1 MAQRILSI
9 VGTGYRGTVE
19 EQDDTVLWLT
29 HMLKT
34 AGLDMTVLLRS
45 SAVNYAV
52 RGQDASG
59 LRLGDLGVE
68 HPPALD
74 GDLAGLMD
82 HGVPVLFVADDARA
96 LGVAGDRMIDGVEGV
111 PLGDVPGLCA
121 GFDQVW
127 HW

>member
-9 VGTGYRGTVE
+9 VANGYRGTVE

-34 AGLDMTVLLRS
+34 GGLDMTVLLRS
-45 SAVNYAV
+45 SAVNYLV

-59 LRLGDLGVE
+59 LRFGDATVE
-68 HPPALD
+68 HAPELD
-74 GDLAGLMD
+74 GDLAALMD
-82 HGVPVLFVADDARA
+82 HGVPVLYLEDDARD
-96 LGVAGDRMIDGVEGV
+96 LGIPSDRIIDGAEGV
-111 PLGDVPGLCA
+111 GSGDLAALCA
-121 GFDQVW
+121 GYDQVW

>member
-1 MAQRILSI
+1 MAQRILSV
-9 VGTGYRGTVE
+9 VGTAYRGTVE
-19 EQDDTVLWLT
+19 EQDDTILWLT

-34 AGLDMTVLLRS
+34 GGLDITVLLRS

-52 RGQDASG
+52 RDQDASG
-59 LRLGDLGVE
+59 LRFGDATVE

-74 GDLAGLMD
+74 ADLAGLLD
-82 HGVPVLFVADDARA
+82 HGIPVLYVEDDAGS
-96 LGVAGDRMIDGVEGV
+96 LGIDADRMIDGVEGV
-111 PLGDVPGLCA
+111 PMRDVAQLCS

>member
-1 MAQRILSI
+1 MAQRILSL
-9 VGTGYRGTVE
+9 VGTAYRGTVE
-19 EQDDTVLWLT
+19 EQDDTILWLT
-29 HMLKT
+29 HMLKSS
-34 AGLDMTVLLRS
+34 GLDMTVLLRS

-52 RGQDASG
+52 RGQG
-59 LRLGDLGVE
+59 VTGPRFGDTVVE

-82 HGVPVLFVADDARA
+82 HGVPVLYVEEDARL
-96 LGVAGDRMIDGVEGV
+96 LGLPADRLIDGVEGV
-111 PLGDVPGLCA
+111 SLRDFAGLCG

>member
-9 VGTGYRGTVE
+9 VGTAYRGTVE
-19 EQDDTVLWLT
+19 EQDDTILWLT

-34 AGLDMTVLLRS
+34 GGLDITVLLRT

-52 RGQDASG
+52 RGQDAAG
-59 LRLGDLGVE
+59 LHFGAATVE

-74 GDLAGLMD
+74 TDLAGLMD
-82 HGVPVLFVADDARA
+82 HGVPVLYVEDDAAA
-96 LGVAGDRMIDGVEGV
+96 LGLGADRMIDGVEAV
-111 PLGDVPGLCA
+111 PMRDVAELCG
-121 GFDQVW
+121 GFEQVW

>member
-1 MAQRILSI
+1 MAKRILSI
-9 VGTGYRGTVE
+9 VGTAYRGTVE
-19 EQDDTVLWLT
+19 EQDDTVLWFT

-34 AGLDMTVLLRS
+34 GGLDMTVLLRS

-59 LRLGDLGVE
+59 LRFGEQPVE

-74 GDLAGLMD
+74 GDLAALMD
-82 HGVPVLFVADDARA
+82 HGVPVLFIEDDARA
-96 LGVAGDRMIDGVEGV
+96 LGIANDRLIDGVEGV
-111 PLGDVPGLCA
+111 PMRDVAGLCH

>member
-9 VGTGYRGTVE
+9 VGTAYRGTVE

-34 AGLDMTVLLRS
+34 GGLDITVLLRS

-59 LRLGDLGVE
+59 LHFGAAAAE

-74 GDLAGLMD
+74 ADLAALMD
-82 HGVPVLFVADDARA
+82 HGVPVLYVEDDARL
-96 LGVAGDRMIDGVEGV
+96 LGVAGDRMIDGVESV
-111 PLGDVPGLCA
+111 PMRDVPGLCNA
-121 GFDQVW
+121 FDQVW